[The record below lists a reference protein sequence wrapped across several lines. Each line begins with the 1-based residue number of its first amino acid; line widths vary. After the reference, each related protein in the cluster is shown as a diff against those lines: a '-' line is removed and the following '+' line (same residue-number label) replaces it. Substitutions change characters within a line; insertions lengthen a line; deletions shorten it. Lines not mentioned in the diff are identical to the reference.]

1 MVPTYSS
8 MGSFPMRKVGA
19 SQEPETETGIESSPE
34 VECCATSE
42 LFNTNGGKKE
52 TKIIKCGFRF

>member
-19 SQEPETETGIESSPE
+19 SQEPKTGTGIESSPE

-52 TKIIKCGFRF
+52 TKILKMWF

>member
-8 MGSFPMRKVGA
+8 MGPFPIRKVGA
-19 SQEPETETGIESSPE
+19 SQEPETGIESSPK
-34 VECCATSE
+34 VECCVTSE

-52 TKIIKCGFRF
+52 TKIIKM